1 MTDEFMDAE
10 LGKWQ
15 DDWDKELKHEE
26 ESQFKAGKQLV
37 YISDFRWAKKKGT
50 DEPLAIFDIV
60 GGEDDNTGK
69 EAALFFRVTKNRTDI
84 WRLQTFLKALE
95 IDPKVELVDIEE
107 KVVEIKDRVF
117 KAEIRL
123 ATGEKGGVF
132 VNATPMGF
140 KGTDKAAKSD
150 KALPF

>member
-10 LGKWQ
+10 LEKWQ

-50 DEPLAIFDIV
+50 EEPLAIFDIA
-60 GGEDDNTGK
+60 GAEDDNTGK

-84 WRLQTFLKALE
+84 WRLQMFLKALE
-95 IDPKVELVDIEE
+95 IDPKVQLIDLEE
-107 KVVEIKDRVF
+107 MVVKIKDRVWNA
-117 KAEIRL
+117 KVEL
-123 ATGEKGGVF
+123 NTGDKGGVF
-132 VNATPMGF
+132 VNATPLGF
-140 KGTDKAAKSD
+140 KGATKIEKLSGDV
-150 KALPF
+150 PF